1 SGGGG
6 NTWRGESYFTIS
18 QGMVQLRSMCTPNVF
33 SSVIIQSVLTH
44 ELGHTLGLGH
54 SDQNVSP
61 HDTCRGDED
70 AATMRS
76 VAQNR
81 WPLGT
86 DDVDAVRWLYGD
98 GLNSCTAA
106 APPTVTG
113 TGPTSGPTNGGTLV
127 TI

>member
-76 VAQNR
+76 LVQNR
-81 WPLGT
+81 TSLGT

-98 GLNSCTAA
+98 GLTSCTAA
-106 APPTVTG
+106 APPSVSTVS
-113 TGPTSGPTNGGTLV
+113 PPSGSVSG
-127 TI
+127 